1 MRLICIAAYSA
12 WKACSNRHTPLH
24 YNSSGASILPLNL
37 GIVNKTGLAVN
48 AMNKMAGE
56 AMSRRKGEPDYD
68 FGPYEDEYRGFEIR
82 DDETGRGPLILVLAL
97 GVLLIFSG
105 VVWNTYRQGVR
116 PTEGGLPVIA
126 SDDAPYKRSPDKR
139 GGVEVAGQDKAYY
152 DSMDGLGDPA
162 VQRTAARNP
171 IDIRRTDPVLAGGPS
186 QGSQPVEEESLPP
199 IEYGEA
205 EDATGPVSEPLQ
217 IASMQP
223 IAEQPLPEIVDVDE
237 PVVPALPA
245 TSRFSA
251 SGQFQVQ
258 LAALRSRE
266 AAQNAWS
273 RYQLTAPDLFYGA
286 NLDVQRADLGAKG
299 VFYRLRI
306 GSFADREAAK
316 GFCADVKAAGK
327 DCMVVAKANG

>member
-1 MRLICIAAYSA
+1 
-12 WKACSNRHTPLH
+12 
-24 YNSSGASILPLNL
+24 
-37 GIVNKTGLAVN
+37 
-48 AMNKMAGE
+48 
-56 AMSRRKGEPDYD
+56 MSRSKGEPDYD

-97 GVLLIFSG
+97 GVLLIFTG

-126 SDDAPYKRSPDKR
+126 SNDAPYKRSPDKR

-162 VQRTAARNP
+162 LQRTAARNP

-186 QGSQPVEEESLPP
+186 QGAQPVEEESLPP
-199 IEYGEA
+199 IVYGEA
-205 EDATGPVSEPLQ
+205 EAPAASPSEPLQ
-217 IASMQP
+217 IANMQP
-223 IAEQPLPEIVDVDE
+223 ITEQAKPEIVDIAD
-237 PVVPALPA
+237 PAAAALPES
-245 TSRFSA
+245 SRFAA

-273 RYQLTAPDLFYGA
+273 GFQRTAPDLFYGA

-316 GFCADVKAAGK
+316 GFCADVKATGK